1 MKEDRSELYVGIF
14 VFIGLAVIGGLVLR
28 FSHFKD
34 SFRDVYGL
42 KIEFVDAGGI
52 IKGSEV
58 RFAGAPIGKVTS
70 QAVLKEDWSGVVFDL
85 EIYDEYR
92 FPKNAKVVIANEG
105 LVGDAFIKIDPP
117 SELINEYWQDGDQVI
132 GKVSALDK
140 IQENAE
146 ATLEQVT
153 NALDDLDSAIL
164 KFNESILDDENLE
177 RFDVAVVELTSA
189 IKSLNE
195 KVLGDENTENLK
207 LSLENIRIAS
217 ENLAKGTERIEPILA
232 KGEEVV
238 DQIGPAFEELRA
250 VVRNVNEKLDKAEEG
265 DGLVN
270 ALVNDSELR
279 RDFEIFV
286 KNMKKYGVLR
296 YRDTEIDE
304 AESQVKEA
312 EKADEKKRFP
322 FFGRKKS

>member
-1 MKEDRSELYVGIF
+1 MKEDRSELFVGIF
-14 VFIGLAVIGGLVLR
+14 VFIGLAIIGGLVLR

-34 SFRDVYGL
+34 SFRDVYRV

-58 RFAGAPIGKVTS
+58 RFAGAPIGKVVS
-70 QAVLKEDWSGVVFDL
+70 SAVLKEDWSGVVFDL

-92 FPKNAKVVIANEG
+92 FPKNAKVVTAMEG
-105 LVGDAFIKIDPP
+105 LVGDSYIKIDPP
-117 SELINEYWQDGDQVI
+117 SEQIDEFWKDGDYVI

-195 KVLGDENTENLK
+195 KVLGDANTENLK

-217 ENLAKGTERIEPILA
+217 ENLAKGSERFEPILA
-232 KGEEVV
+232 KGEAVV
-238 DQIGPAFEELRA
+238 EQIGPAFDELRE
-250 VVRNVNEKLDKAEEG
+250 VVRNVNEKLDSVESG

-270 ALVNDSELR
+270 ALVNDVELR
-279 RDFEIFV
+279 KDFELFF
-286 KNMKKYGVLR
+286 KNLKKYGILR
-296 YRDTEIDE
+296 YRDTDE
-304 AESQVKEA
+304 EEEVSE
-312 EKADEKKRFP
+312 ELEEKKRRL
-322 FFGRKKS
+322 FFGKKRP